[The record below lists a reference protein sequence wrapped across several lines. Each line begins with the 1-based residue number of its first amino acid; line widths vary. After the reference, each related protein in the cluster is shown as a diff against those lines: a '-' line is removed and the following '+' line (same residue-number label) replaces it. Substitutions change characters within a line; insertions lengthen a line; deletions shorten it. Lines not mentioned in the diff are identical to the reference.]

1 MLHTNEDD
9 CSLALQL
16 KRLKPER
23 LSCIG
28 RMHNGLC
35 VGCPHTSP
43 VLVVKLAKRIPLG
56 QQENSRRENTRK
68 PNKKIIKQF

>member
-1 MLHTNEDD
+1 MLHTSEDD

-16 KRLKPER
+16 KQLKPEC

-35 VGCPHTSP
+35 AGCPHTSS
-43 VLVVKLAKRIPLG
+43 VLVVKLAERIPIG
-56 QQENSRRENTRK
+56 QQENSQRENTRRPDK
-68 PNKKIIKQF
+68 RIIEQF